1 MSAAHFKRRAAIFG
15 MENELRVRG
24 RSRGRLRKIPNV
36 DEAATRMLGFGI
48 RGYCRS
54 NCCSDARSVAV
65 AAAFAV
71 INVGL
76 SLGG

>member
-1 MSAAHFKRRAAIFG
+1 MSAARSKRHAAIFG

-36 DEAATRMLGFGI
+36 YEAATRMLGFGI
-48 RGYCRS
+48 RGYRRS
-54 NCCSDARSVAV
+54 NCCSDARRVAV
-65 AAAFAV
+65 AAAFTV
-71 INVGL
+71 INSGL

>member
-1 MSAAHFKRRAAIFG
+1 MSAARSKRHAAIFG

-36 DEAATRMLGFGI
+36 YEAATRMLGFRI

-54 NCCSDARSVAV
+54 NWCSDTCSVTV

-71 INVGL
+71 INIGL